1 MPELR
6 RDPITGR
13 WVIISTERGKRPTSF
28 TAVSKRVAAKM
39 CPFCPGHED
48 STPPE
53 IMAYRKPGTEPNK
66 PGWSLRVISN
76 KYPAL
81 IIEGNLNREP
91 KGIYDKMNGIGAHEV
106 IIETSDHA
114 RDMVDMT
121 DEEVR
126 DVFWVYRERMIDL
139 ERDMRFKYILV
150 FKNHGEAAGASLEH
164 AHSQLIATP
173 IIPKRVAEEINGAKR
188 YYDFK
193 ERCIF
198 CDIVGQEL
206 MDQERVVK
214 DHDAFLA
221 IQPFASR
228 FPFETWIIPKTHQSS
243 FLEVSDADVMTLARA
258 MKDTLARLKIA
269 LNDPPFNYMLH
280 TRPVSREHHEYFHWH
295 VEIIPKLTRVA
306 GFEWGSG
313 FYINPTTPEESAAY
327 LRDINLEDISR
338 FDNSED
344 VKKNA
349 KA

>member
-1 MPELR
+1 VPELR

-53 IMAYRKPGTEPNK
+53 IMAYRKPGTE
-66 PGWSLRVISN
+66 
-76 KYPAL
+76 L